1 MFKKLFN
8 DFLGGDDENKKKEE
22 EKLKAQQA
30 ASKGKDDEDE
40 EEYDDEDDEDE
51 DEDDDAY
58 FGSQETDE
66 ERQQRILAS
75 VNPGVQLHPE
85 TLHGLHYTEAD
96 FDAEVER
103 RIQASFE
110 DAENK
115 EDFENAKVAYRN
127 GYITDVYKEWTGAND
142 ELAGQ
147 FTWANSLKYQGFSTS
162 ANVKEDLSNPLLA
175 PIHGISFYDYSAM
188 CSKMANGAK
197 EEVIFKA
204 FGIDKVIFEEL
215 NTMWPKRMQEDNTYT
230 LVALMGQ
237 YYADADKHPKLQ
249 NLDSAKASGVT
260 VNTDNIALL
269 MEDNLFYAELA
280 GAREAAYE
288 YGLDGTQWILEN
300 YGIPLG
306 DFQQAAMKHMQ
317 SHNALTNPRKMEEL
331 INYQNAFKE
340 QYAEKFAADQGGN
353 VADDIEF

>member
-30 ASKGKDDEDE
+30 AKSKSDDDDDDD
-40 EEYDDEDDEDE
+40 EEYDEDEDDED
-51 DEDDDAY
+51 Y
-58 FGSQETDE
+58 FGPEETDE
-66 ERQQRILAS
+66 ERQKRILAS

-85 TLHGLHYTEAD
+85 TLHGLHYTEQQ
-96 FDAEVER
+96 FDAEVEK
-103 RIQASFE
+103 RIQE
-110 DAENK
+110 KMNDPDYEND
-115 EDFENAKVAYRN
+115 EYNAIEMWRNAMRTNVYR
-127 GYITDVYKEWTGAND
+127 DWTGANE

-147 FTWANSLKYQGFSTS
+147 FAMANTLQFQGFSTS
-162 ANVKEDLSNPLLA
+162 ANVKEDLDNPMLA

-249 NLDSAKASGVT
+249 NLDASVT
-260 VNTDNIALL
+260 SVAGTNADNIALI
-269 MEDNLFYAELA
+269 MQDELFYAELA

-288 YGLDGTQWILEN
+288 YGLDGAQWVVEN

-306 DFQQAAMKHMQ
+306 DFQQAAMIHMQ

-331 INYQNAFKE
+331 INFQNVCKE
-340 QYAEKFAADQGGN
+340 QYAEKFAKEQGGN

>member
-1 MFKKLFN
+1 MFKKFLN
-8 DFLGGDDENKKKEE
+8 DLTGDGSENKKKEE
-22 EKLKAQQA
+22 EENLKAQKATEQQ
-30 ASKGKDDEDE
+30 DEEEDDEFDEDE
-40 EEYDDEDDEDE
+40 E
-51 DEDDDAY
+51 DDAY
-58 FGSQETDE
+58 FGEEETDE
-66 ERQQRILAS
+66 ERQKRILAS

-85 TLHGLHYTEAD
+85 TLHGLHYTEEQ
-96 FDAEVER
+96 FDAEVEKR
-103 RIQASFE
+103 VQEKLSDPDYENE
-110 DAENK
+110 DYNAAEMWR
-115 EDFENAKVAYRN
+115 NAMR
-127 GYITDVYKEWTGAND
+127 TSVYKEWTGANE

-188 CSKMANGAK
+188 CSKIANGVK

-204 FGIDKVIFEEL
+204 FGIDNVIFEEL
-215 NTMWPKRMQEDNTYT
+215 NTMWPKRMQEDNTFT

-237 YYADADKHPKLQ
+237 YYADADNHPKLQ
-249 NLDSAKASGVT
+249 NLGATATSAGT
-260 VNTDNIALL
+260 NTDNIALI
-269 MEDNLFYAELA
+269 MQEELFYAELA

-288 YGLDGTQWILEN
+288 YGLDGAQWILEN
-300 YGIPLG
+300 FGIPLG

-331 INYQNAFKE
+331 INFQNAFKE
-340 QYAEKFAADQGGN
+340 QYAAKFAEEQGGN

>member
-1 MFKKLFN
+1 MFKKFFN
-8 DFLGGDDENKKKEE
+8 DLTGDEGDNKKKQEE
-22 EKLKAQQA
+22 EKLKAQQSA
-30 ASKGKDDEDE
+30 KEDDDDDE
-40 EEYDDEDDEDE
+40 EEYED

-58 FGSQETDE
+58 FGPEETDE
-66 ERQQRILAS
+66 EKQKRILAS

-85 TLHGLHYTEAD
+85 TLHGLHYTEEQ
-96 FDAEVER
+96 FEAEVEKR
-103 RIQASFE
+103 LQEKLNDRE
-110 DAENK
+110 DDSEYDISDAWR
-115 EDFENAKVAYRN
+115 NALR
-127 GYITDVYKEWTGAND
+127 TDVYMEWTGANH
-142 ELAGQ
+142 ELAAQ
-147 FTWANSLKYQGFSTS
+147 FTWANSLKFQGFSTS
-162 ANVKEDLSNPLLA
+162 ANVKEDLSDPLLA

-188 CSKMANGAK
+188 CSKLANGAK
-197 EEVIFKA
+197 EEIVLKA

-249 NLDSAKASGVT
+249 NLGVT
-260 VNTDNIALL
+260 ATAAGTNTDNIALI
-269 MEDNLFYAELA
+269 MQEELFYAELA

-288 YGLDGTQWILEN
+288 YGLDGAQWVLEN
-300 YGIPLG
+300 FGIPLG

-317 SHNALTNPRKMEEL
+317 SHNVLSNPRKMEAL

-340 QYAEKFAADQGGN
+340 QYAAKFAEEQGGN

>member
-1 MFKKLFN
+1 MIMFKKLFN
-8 DFLGGDDENKKKEE
+8 DLTGGDDSKKKIQEE
-22 EKLKAQQA
+22 EQVRAQQQ
-30 ASKGKDDEDE
+30 SE
-40 EEYDDEDDEDE
+40 EELEDEDDD
-51 DEDDDAY
+51 DDDDAY
-58 FGSQETDE
+58 FGVEETDE

-75 VNPGVQLHPE
+75 VNPGVQLHAE
-85 TLHGLHYTEAD
+85 TLHGLHYTEAQ
-96 FDAEVER
+96 FDEEVEKR
-103 RIQASFE
+103 VQQKLN
-110 DAENK
+110 DPDYENNDYDTG
-115 EDFENAKVAYRN
+115 EMWRNAMRTN
-127 GYITDVYKEWTGAND
+127 VYQEWTGASE

-147 FTWANSLKYQGFSTS
+147 FIWANSLKYQGFSTS
-162 ANVKEDLSNPLLA
+162 ANVKEDLSDPLLA

-188 CSKMANGAK
+188 CSKIANGAQ
-197 EEVIFKA
+197 EEIIFKA

-249 NLDSAKASGVT
+249 NLDAAKTSGGGT
-260 VNTDNIALL
+260 NADNIALI

-280 GAREAAYE
+280 GALEAAYE
-288 YGLDGTQWILEN
+288 YGLDGAQWILETF
-300 YGIPLG
+300 GIPLG

-331 INYQNAFKE
+331 INFQNAFKE
-340 QYAEKFAADQGGN
+340 QYAAKFAQEQGGN

>member
-1 MFKKLFN
+1 MFKKFFN
-8 DFLGGDDENKKKEE
+8 DLTGDDGDNKKKPED
-22 EKLKAQQA
+22 EKLKAQKA
-30 ASKGKDDEDE
+30 AEEEEEDDDDDDE
-40 EEYDDEDDEDE
+40 EYEDDEDDDT
-51 DEDDDAY
+51 Y
-58 FGSQETDE
+58 FGPEETDE
-66 ERQQRILAS
+66 ERQKRILAG

-85 TLHGLHYTEAD
+85 TLHGMHYTEEQ
-96 FDAEVER
+96 FDTEVEKR
-103 RIQASFE
+103 VQEKLNDPDYKNEEYNVSDMWR
-110 DAENK
+110 
-115 EDFENAKVAYRN
+115 NAMR
-127 GYITDVYKEWTGAND
+127 TEVYKDWTGANE
-142 ELAGQ
+142 ELAAQ
-147 FTWANSLKYQGFSTS
+147 FAWANSLKFQGFSTS

-188 CSKMANGAK
+188 CSKLANGAK
-197 EEVIFKA
+197 EEVVLKA

-249 NLDSAKASGVT
+249 NLGTTATAAGT
-260 VNTDNIALL
+260 NADNIALI
-269 MEDNLFYAELA
+269 MQEELFYAELA

-288 YGLDGTQWILEN
+288 YGLDGAQWVLEN
-300 YGIPLG
+300 FGIPLG

-331 INYQNAFKE
+331 INFQNAFKE
-340 QYAEKFAADQGGN
+340 QYAARFAEEQGGN